1 MPAGSSSSSAIAPC
15 PDSRAINF
23 DRVAITRRPSAADS
37 APATTAALTS
47 PIECPITA
55 SGCTPQERHNAV
67 NANCTPTST
76 G

>member
-1 MPAGSSSSSAIAPC
+1 MVTEHISGA
-15 PDSRAINF
+15 
-23 DRVAITRRPSAADS
+23 RRPSAADS